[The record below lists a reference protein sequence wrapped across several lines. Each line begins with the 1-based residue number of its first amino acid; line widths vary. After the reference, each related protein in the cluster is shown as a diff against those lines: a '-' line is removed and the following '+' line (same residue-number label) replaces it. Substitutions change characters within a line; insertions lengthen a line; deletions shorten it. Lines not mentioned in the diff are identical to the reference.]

1 MLHTQASKYF
11 IVTSPRA
18 ILNNGAW
25 TTNEIDTR
33 GFRYL
38 TVIGILGATD
48 FALTVW
54 SVTESDT
61 SGGTPEAIT
70 ALTAVG
76 TTGDGRLPTGTD
88 DDKIFSFFID
98 LKGRKRYLDVNA
110 TIGNGST
117 GGFIA
122 ILAILSRAEEAP
134 NTTAERGLAGLLRLP
149 A

>member
-1 MLHTQASKYF
+1 MIHPAASKYF
-11 IVTSPRA
+11 NVTSPRA
-18 ILNNGAW
+18 ILNNGAF
-25 TTNEIDTR
+25 TTNEIDTK

-48 FALTVW
+48 IALAVW

-70 ALTAVG
+70 ALTSVG
-76 TTGDGRLPTGTD
+76 ATGDGRLPTATD
-88 DDKIFSFFID
+88 DNGLFSFFID

-110 TIGNGST
+110 TMSNGST

-122 ILAILSRAEEAP
+122 ILAILTRAEEAP